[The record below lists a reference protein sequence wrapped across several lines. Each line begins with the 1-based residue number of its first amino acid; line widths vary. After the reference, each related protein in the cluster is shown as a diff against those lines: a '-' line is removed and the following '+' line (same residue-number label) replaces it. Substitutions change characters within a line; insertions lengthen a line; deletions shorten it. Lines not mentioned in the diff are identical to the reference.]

1 MRQDKCQITKT
12 TLAKLKPGKKMR
24 NVDMQMNSDIAS
36 HLFWIGFYIVIVVP
50 ISITILSNN
59 KEREHVYN
67 L

>member
-1 MRQDKCQITKT
+1 
-12 TLAKLKPGKKMR
+12 MR